1 MTHTAAELI
10 ARANDATQ
18 SLLGEIAADRPVG
31 ILDPAFLRQLRAR
44 RFMLDDTGQIRGF
57 RIDPY
62 ANKIYLGREIVE
74 GLQISFSGYCTSN
87 DTVHVPHSD
96 LVQVPPAQH
105 DAFTSTMMDIFFALF
120 MLHETLHEKQGLT
133 SYNYHQTDSFIN
145 SIRRIDYVADQLSIV
160 SIAHLLRRSHTDWA
174 VALMVSDPLAT
185 VLRLIQVHCY
195 GMAHFAGLAESS
207 PKLMKSSFYRLM
219 TWHIQFH
226 RASAIARQGRD
237 PLPLLDQEPIFDAL
251 ACDQLSDAMLFTAD
265 RLIAQ
270 IDLLRQHNPPPE
282 NLSILV
288 QPPASL
294 PILRRF
300 NGSSQ
305 NSLDGLI
312 RGIYTS
318 SFRLTEPFLFELF
331 YAVPQLL
338 VISDGGRAIDLDL
351 VPPSRPV
358 SGGGPSLAFASIS
371 LAGLEIVAKEPYNYY
386 RLRLWGDPTSGHTA
400 FSVQGDLMEVAC
412 DLPECTEAVHE
423 ISRAFSR
430 VWLRDAWFDP
440 SFFATKLRISAP
452 VRVINPADV
461 VAVLHIPEQR
471 ERTLSDAAEPIKYRV
486 LTEGP
491 CELGPRQARMLTLEV
506 SLYLDEPTEP
516 EPLHFHSIALMQLR
530 FAKALRD
537 RAARAAHT
545 RDAIPIGLDII
556 DMDGSRHELTIALQ
570 IVEGLKE
577 LPEWHFDLSALE
589 EAFRTID
596 KVAVPTYREKV
607 RALAR
612 DNEQSLGSDQ
622 SINL

>member
-44 RFMLDDTGQIRGF
+44 RFILDDAGQIRGF
-57 RIDPY
+57 RVDPY
-62 ANKIYLGREIVE
+62 ANKIYLGREVVE
-74 GLQISFSGYCTSN
+74 GIQVSFAGYCTSD

-96 LVQVPPAQH
+96 LVQIPAAQQ
-105 DAFTSTMMDIFFALF
+105 DAFTSAMVDIFFALF
-120 MLHETLHEKQGLT
+120 MLHETLHETQGLT

-160 SIAHLLRRSHTDWA
+160 SMAHLLRRSGTDWA
-174 VALMVSDPLAT
+174 AALMVSDRLAT

-195 GMAHFAGLAESS
+195 GMAYFARLAEVP
-207 PKLMKSSFYRLM
+207 PKLTKSSFYRLM

-226 RASAIARQGRD
+226 RTSAITRQRRD

-251 ACDQLSDAMLFTAD
+251 ACDQLSDAVLFTAD

-270 IDLLRQHNPPPE
+270 IDLLRQNNPPPE

-288 QPPASL
+288 QPPGSL

-305 NSLDGLI
+305 NSLEGLI
-312 RGIYTS
+312 RGIYSS

-331 YAVPQLL
+331 NAVPELL
-338 VISDGGRAIDLDL
+338 VISDGGRTIDLDL
-351 VPPSRPV
+351 VPPSPPV
-358 SGGGPSLAFASIS
+358 SGGGPSLTFAPIS
-371 LAGLEIVAKEPYNYY
+371 LAGLEIAAKEPSDYY
-386 RLRLWGDPTSGHTA
+386 RLRLWGDPTSGYTA
-400 FSVQGDLMEVAC
+400 FSVQGDLMEIAR
-412 DLPECTEAVHE
+412 DLPECAEAVHE
-423 ISRAFSR
+423 ISRAFSG
-430 VWLRDAWFDP
+430 VWLRNAWSEP
-440 SFFATKLRISAP
+440 LYFATKLRISAP

-471 ERTLSDAAEPIKYRV
+471 ERTLSDAAESIKYRV

-491 CELGPRQARMLTLEV
+491 CELGPSQSRMLTLEV

-516 EPLHFHSIALMQLR
+516 EPLHFRSVALMQLR

-537 RAARAAHT
+537 RAARAAHG
-545 RDAIPIGLDII
+545 RDAIPIKLDII
-556 DMDGSRHELTIALQ
+556 DMDGSPHELTIALQ

-589 EAFRTID
+589 QAFRTID
-596 KVAVPTYREKV
+596 KLAVPAYREKV
-607 RALAR
+607 HALAR
-612 DNEQSLGSDQ
+612 DNEKFSEAT
-622 SINL
+622 